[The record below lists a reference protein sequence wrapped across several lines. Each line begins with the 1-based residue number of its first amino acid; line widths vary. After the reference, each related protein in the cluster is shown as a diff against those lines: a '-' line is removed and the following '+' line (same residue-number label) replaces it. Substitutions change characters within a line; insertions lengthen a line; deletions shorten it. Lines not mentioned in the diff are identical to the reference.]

1 VEALP
6 AEAAAEVALAV
17 LPKTDDWAEALPVS
31 KEELLKELQE
41 ELLERL
47 QEGLQEQVYSVQHSM
62 HL

>member
-31 KEELLKELQE
+31 KEELQE